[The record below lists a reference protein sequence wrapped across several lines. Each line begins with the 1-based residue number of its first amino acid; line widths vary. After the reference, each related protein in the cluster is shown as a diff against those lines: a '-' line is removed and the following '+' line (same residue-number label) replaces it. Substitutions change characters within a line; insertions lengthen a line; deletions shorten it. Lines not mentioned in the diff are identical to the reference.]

1 MRNPTFADRY
11 PIAFIVLITD
21 VLVVFCAAS
30 FAFYLRFDQYD
41 WPFHYQ
47 VVTAIFSLLFVV
59 NCLFSGVYNS
69 WRGLSLVKQL
79 FKLFVCWTVAFA
91 ILAALLVFTKQ
102 NDLFSRW
109 WLALWFFSGVS
120 FSCLYRALVFWL
132 LRVLRKRGKNVKGVA
147 IIGAG
152 KAVDKI
158 QDKSSSH
165 LEYGFN
171 VAITIDL
178 TQLEKGQNI
187 PGLLQEIQLHDI
199 HEIWICLPLKDGEL
213 LKEIL
218 YELRNSTA
226 DIRYFPDFQDLRL
239 LNHKVTNILGM
250 YALDLS
256 SSAIDGT
263 SHWIKWTE
271 DIVLG
276 ILISTLVFPLC
287 VVIAIAIKL
296 TSPGPVLFKQYRNG
310 VGGKKFKVYK
320 FRTMEVHQE
329 ENGNVTQAIKGD
341 PRVTKLG
348 AFLRKTS
355 LDELPQFYNV
365 LQGRM
370 AIVGPRPH
378 ALIHNEYYMDLVE
391 SYMWRHKVKPGITG
405 WAQVNGY
412 RGRVD
417 ELEKMKK
424 RVQYDLWYIE
434 NWSLWLDIKIILWSI
449 IKGFVN
455 KNAY

>member
-1 MRNPTFADRY
+1 MKNPTFADRY
-11 PIAFIVLITD
+11 PIAFIVLLTD
-21 VLVVFCAAS
+21 VFVVFCAAGIAS
-30 FAFYLRFDQYD
+30 YLRFDQYY
-41 WPFHYQ
+41 WPIHYQ
-47 VVTAIFSLLFVV
+47 VVTSIVSLLFVI

-69 WRGLSLVKQL
+69 WRGLNLIRQL
-79 FKLFVCWTVAFA
+79 LKLFGCWVVAFF

-102 NDLFSRW
+102 NDFFSRW
-109 WLALWFFSGVS
+109 WMGLWFVAGVS
-120 FSCLYRALVFWL
+120 ISCLYRGSVFWL
-132 LRVLRKRGKNVKGVA
+132 LRVLRKQGRNVKSVA
-147 IIGAG
+147 IIGKG

-158 QDKSSSH
+158 QDKSSLH
-165 LEYGFN
+165 HEYGFK
-171 VAITIDL
+171 VACTIDL
-178 TQLEKGQNI
+178 STLGKGNSLHS
-187 PGLLQEIQLHDI
+187 LLQEFCLNDI

-218 YELRNSTA
+218 YELRTSTA
-226 DIRYFPDFQDLRL
+226 DIRYFPDFEDLRL

-256 SSAIDGT
+256 STAIDGT
-263 SHWIKWTE
+263 SHWIKWIE
-271 DIVLG
+271 DIILG
-276 ILISTLVFPLC
+276 TLISLLILPVCLL
-287 VVIAIAIKL
+287 IAIAIKL

-329 ENGNVTQAIKGD
+329 EDGKVTQATLGD
-341 PRVTKLG
+341 PRITKLG
-348 AFLRKTS
+348 ALLRKTS

-378 ALIHNEYYMDLVE
+378 ALSHNEYYMDLVE

-412 RGRVD
+412 RGEID
-417 ELEKMKK
+417 TLDKMKK
-424 RVQYDLWYIE
+424 RVRYDLWYIE
-434 NWSLWLDIKIILWSI
+434 NWSLWLDLKIIFWSVF
-449 IKGFVN
+449 KGFVN
-455 KNAY
+455 NKAY